1 MADGARI
8 PEHGRGA
15 TELLAQIDAAHAE
28 DIDWRGG
35 RAFSLVYNVGD
46 HEHEDLIEQ
55 VALRYLH
62 DNALN

>member
-1 MADGARI
+1 MSSDATI
-8 PEHGRGA
+8 PAHGRSA
-15 TELLAQIDAAHAE
+15 DELLALIDERHAA

-35 RAFSLVYNVGD
+35 KAFSLVYNVDD

-62 DNALN
+62 DNA